1 MATAQAEEQ
10 GAGQGGRVLL
20 SLVGAALAL
29 GGYFLP
35 WYTFVFA
42 PPHGYYIINGEEN
55 TAFTYAYSGLNP
67 VATATSSAGLLHT
80 TVISMIV
87 IGIINVIRLIPL
99 PEAVTNKAIEILA
112 GIFHSNIT
120 GTALSLVQALGHI
133 ILSLLLIAFLVLVVG
148 LEHIAGPALIAN
160 RLGGGPDAV
169 AASQYVSFHFGI
181 GLFVMLTGFVIGG
194 LAVLKEIA
202 IVVAILVVVM
212 LALLLFHPSAL
223 GSFFHLLGF

>member
-1 MATAQAEEQ
+1 MAQAEDQ
-10 GAGQGGRVLL
+10 GAGQGGRVVIA
-20 SLVGAALAL
+20 LVGGVLALA
-29 GGYFLP
+29 GYFLP
-35 WYTFVFA
+35 WYSFVFA
-42 PPHGYYIINGEEN
+42 PPHGYFIINGEEN

-80 TVISMIV
+80 TVISLIV
-87 IGIINVIRLIPL
+87 IGVINVIRLIPL
-99 PEAVTNKAIEILA
+99 PEVVTNKAIEIVA

-120 GTALSLVQALGHI
+120 GTVLNLIQALGHI

-181 GLFVMLTGFVIGG
+181 GLFVMLAGFVIGG

-202 IVVAILVVVM
+202 IVVGILLVVII
-212 LALLLFHPSAL
+212 ALVLFHPTAL